1 MGYTIETE
9 IGGSYGPAPWVPAKL
24 FRCQSF
30 SVRLSVFCVAQT
42 NRPCRLLVILRR
54 AADEPQDALEDTYLR
69 LYDID
74 GETILDENDD
84 ELVGKESLIHWMC
97 PKSGCDALG

>member
-1 MGYTIETE
+1 MITATY
-9 IGGSYGPAPWVPAKL
+9 GSEN
-24 FRCQSF
+24 S
-30 SVRLSVFCVAQT
+30 
-42 NRPCRLLVILRR
+42 LL
-54 AADEPQDALEDTYLR
+54 
-69 LYDID
+69 ID